1 MSVCSAVMAAVRLS
15 SKSEATKSHPGNRSH
30 EEELKEPRVFNQRT
44 KSQNG
49 KGFMTV
55 PPSLMGKELSLTCIG
70 PEHKLRSEV
79 AVTGGRIHPPS
90 TGELG
95 KTKKSD

>member
-1 MSVCSAVMAAVRLS
+1 MR
-15 SKSEATKSHPGNRSH
+15 KN
-30 EEELKEPRVFNQRT
+30 LKEPRVFNQRK

-49 KGFMTV
+49 KGFMTA
-55 PPSLMGKELSLTCIG
+55 PPSLMGKELGLTYIG
-70 PEHKLRSEV
+70 PEHKLRSVV
-79 AVTGGRIHPPS
+79 ALTAGRIHPPS